1 MAIKKIAN
9 LDHKG
14 ENLLSSSNDNLSST
28 IAKMEGFSSPLWGGH
43 FAKGTNE
50 LTQQIN
56 STIQFDKR
64 LYSVAIE
71 SIKAQLRMHTKRN
84 IVSASEAEALTTALD
99 KMKKEIIDGKF
110 AFSDSSKDIYQA
122 IESKVKESAPKLVD
136 TLNTARAEGNQLAG
150 DLRLWV
156 RDAYSSLDAAVQNL
170 QAALIDKAEENVKA
184 IFPGNVHSQLTQP
197 VSLGQHLM
205 AYVNMF
211 GRDRAR
217 IADARE
223 RMNDSPF
230 ASGEI
235 AGASFNLNR
244 DMVARILGF
253 TKSCNNSVD
262 AICSRDFAVEFLSVA
277 ASVATN
283 LSRLAEEL
291 VRWHSSESDYIEFS
305 NAFVTQNNITPYRR
319 DPEALEMIR
328 AKSGRV
334 FGALMAVLT
343 VTKALPLEYS
353 NDYREVTE
361 PVVDSYDTILNCS
374 NTMAAIVADFTT
386 NRKKMKEAA
395 SHSFSTAID
404 LVDWLVQHAGCNLT
418 KAQETS
424 RKIIEYAIE
433 KGKKLSLLEINELQ
447 KIEPKITDEIYSVLI
462 PSRALISRR
471 SGNGSNPVQIRKSI
485 RAARRKFI

>member
-14 ENLLSSSNDNLSST
+14 ENLSSSNDNLSAS
-28 IAKMEGFSSPLWGGH
+28 ISKLEGFSNPLWGGH
-43 FAKGTNE
+43 FAKGANE
-50 LTQQIN
+50 LSQKLN
-56 STIQFDKR
+56 STISYDKK
-64 LYSVAIE
+64 LYAVAIE
-71 SIKAQLRMHTKRN
+71 SVKAQLRMHAKRTVIN
-84 IVSASEAEALTTALD
+84 AADAESLVTTLD
-99 KMKKEIIDGKF
+99 KFKKEIIDGKF
-110 AFSDSSKDIYQA
+110 VFNDSFKDIYQVLEA
-122 IESKVKESAPKLVD
+122 RVKESAPKLVD
-136 TLNTARAEGNQLAG
+136 AFNTARSEGTQLAG

-156 RDAYSSLDAAVQNL
+156 RDAYTSLDAALQNL

-184 IFPGNVHSQLTQP
+184 IFPGNCHSQLTQP

-217 IADARE
+217 IADARD
-223 RMNDSPF
+223 RMNESPY

-235 AGASFNLNR
+235 AGTSYNLNR
-244 DMVARILGF
+244 EMVSRILSF
-253 TKSCNNSVD
+253 NKACSNSVD

-277 ASVATN
+277 ASAAVN

-305 NAFVTQNNITPYRR
+305 NAFVTQSSVAPYRR

-334 FGALMAVLT
+334 FGALVSVLT
-343 VTKALPLEYS
+343 ITKALPLEFS
-353 NDYREVTE
+353 NDYREITE
-361 PVVDSYDTILNCS
+361 PVVDSYDTIINCT
-374 NTMAAIVADFTT
+374 NTMAATVADFTT

-395 SHSFSTAID
+395 SHSFSTTLD
-404 LVDWLVQHAGCNLT
+404 LVDWLVQNTGNSLS
-418 KAQETS
+418 KSQIIS
-424 RKIIEYAIE
+424 RKIVEYAID
-433 KGKKLSLLEINELQ
+433 KGKKLSLLEIAELQ
-447 KIEPKITDEIYSVLI
+447 KIEPKITDDVYSVLI
-462 PSRALISRR
+462 PSRAMISRR
-471 SGNGSNPVQIRKSI
+471 SGNGSNPVQIRKAI